1 MCITTQSSHLLARN
15 LLILH
20 PMYYHCHFLT
30 HKLLILHP
38 VYYRTVKPPPH
49 TLPLDLTPKYY
60 HSVKPPPHTSLD
72 LAPCILPLSQATS
85 SHTTSQSCTHSITT
99 QSSHFLIHNLSILPP
114 TYYQSSHLL
123 THNLLVLHPK
133 YYHSVKPPPHNHF
146 PLKHKLQF
154 SPLEWPW
161 MCRQKGTTLTRSPCT
176 ETNQQTT
183 RCTYLSWQ
191 RLRSSQTSCN
201 TDLDASLPANQHKK
215 TFVSC
220 LSCFSNRII

>member
-1 MCITTQSSHLLARN
+1 MPCLNKSSNMCITTQSSHLLARN

-133 YYHSVKPPPHNHF
+133 YYHSVTTPHTQ
-146 PLKHKLQF
+146 PLDLAPQVL
-154 SPLEWPW
+154 PLS
-161 MCRQKGTTLTRSPCT
+161 QAT
-176 ETNQQTT
+176 
-183 RCTYLSWQ
+183 
-191 RLRSSQTSCN
+191 SSQP
-201 TDLDASLPANQHKK
+201 LPPQTQAAIL
-215 TFVSC
+215 TT
-220 LSCFSNRII
+220 